1 MATTI
6 QISDNVHALL
16 QNMKLFERES
26 YNDVIERMLEDNLE
40 LSEKTK
46 RELEEAKA
54 RIKAGEFLT
63 QDEVEKR
70 LGL

>member
-40 LSEKTK
+40 LSEQTK
-46 RELEEAKA
+46 KDLEEAKA
-54 RIKAGEFLT
+54 QVRKGEVIT

-70 LGL
+70 FGL